1 MLPKLSALLLTA
13 AFLLPHFG
21 FGGIYLGPDV
31 FYRSFKELTSSEGK
45 SEEEGWLPGFQAG
58 GDFEESFLPYIG
70 GDLRFAEGTTRFE
83 GTLQNHVLRK
93 FHPFSSHTENTIFNA
108 EGRLGY
114 TLSWRAIRLA
124 PFLAVGFQGWLRKA
138 VDRTTGYD
146 EWYRWN
152 YLAIGFR
159 CNWSYSTSWTGGFFA
174 NLMRMKT
181 ADVQIRGLYSW
192 PIILNLKD
200 EWQTE
205 IQLPLSWHKNPYR
218 LCWVGYFRY
227 LPIGKSEMQRTSR
240 GEIFV
245 PASVTY
251 AIGNRLECMYQ
262 F

>member
-1 MLPKLSALLLTA
+1 MIRKVRALLLAT
-13 AFLLPHFG
+13 FIPYLG

-31 FYRSFKELTSSEGK
+31 FYRSFKELISSEGK
-45 SEEEGWLPGFQAG
+45 SEETGWLPGFQAG
-58 GDFEESFLPYIG
+58 GDYEKSFRPYIG
-70 GDLRFAEGTTRFE
+70 GDLRFAEGKTRFE

-93 FHPFSSHTENTIFNA
+93 FLPFSSHTENTIFNA

-114 TLSWRAIRLA
+114 TLPWKAVRFS
-124 PFLAVGFQGWLRKA
+124 PFFAMGFQGWLRKA
-138 VDRTTGYD
+138 VDRSSGYD

-152 YLAIGFR
+152 YLAVGLR
-159 CNWSYSTSWTGGFFA
+159 CNWRYSASWSGGLFI

-192 PIILNLKD
+192 PVILNLAD

-205 IQLPLSWHKNPYR
+205 AQLPLSWNHGPYR
-218 LCWVGYFRY
+218 LCSVTYFRY

-251 AIGNRLECMYQ
+251 AIGNRLEFMYQ